1 MRLIVSGSRSIKDY
15 DKVALV
21 LNHLLAQLIAQGLT
35 VDELVEGE
43 AFGVDLLAKRW
54 AIESKILVKPFP
66 ADWENLEGVPESKIR
81 TDSRGRK
88 YNVAAG
94 YERNQRMVNYMDS
107 TDLFVAI
114 WDGKSGGT
122 EDCTERARKKGLQ
135 VLIFTV
141 KDNYKNTETLPLIR
155 TEKA

>member
-21 LNHLLAQLIAQGLT
+21 LNHLLAQIVSQGLT
-35 VDELVEGE
+35 IDELVEGE
-43 AFGVDLLAKRW
+43 AYGVDLLAKRW
-54 AIESKILVKPFP
+54 AIESKIPVKPFP
-66 ADWENLEGVPESKIR
+66 ADWDNLDGVPEGKIR
-81 TDSRGRK
+81 VNSQGKK

-94 YERNQRMVNYMDS
+94 YERNQQMVNYMAP

-122 EDCTERARKKGLQ
+122 EDCAERAKKKGLQ
-135 VLIFTV
+135 ILTFVV
-141 KDNYKNTETLPLIR
+141 GET
-155 TEKA
+155 K